1 MIVFVVARG
10 YARTHKHVSE
20 AARGRTDI
28 RVRSYQELC
37 TLGSADKATYV
48 FTDMDRLAGP
58 NLLAA
63 GLLYRRLKAADIR
76 VLNDPAR
83 IPSRSG
89 LLRRL
94 AKRGRRQSA
103 EPYRERGGCAGVAR
117 RHSAGPAKARR

>member
-94 AKRGRRQSA
+94 AKRGINDFNA
-103 EPYRERGGCAGVAR
+103 YRLEEERDPERWPVFLRCIGG
-117 RHSAGPAKARR
+117 HN